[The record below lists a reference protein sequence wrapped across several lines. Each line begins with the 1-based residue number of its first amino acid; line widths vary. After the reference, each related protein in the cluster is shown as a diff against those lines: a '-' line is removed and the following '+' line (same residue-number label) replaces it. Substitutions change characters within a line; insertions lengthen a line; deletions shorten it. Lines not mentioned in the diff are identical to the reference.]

1 MFSPP
6 RLQKVVELPP
16 MSRGCH
22 VITRRLL
29 EQVGLLWLVWWPP
42 VPAAVVWAWL
52 VWWPPVPAAVVWAW
66 PVCFGTHGLCYSC
79 AAAAETC

>member
-42 VPAAVVWAWL
+42 VPAAVVWAW
-52 VWWPPVPAAVVWAW
+52 